1 MASCF
6 GWRLAYTIPPST
18 GIPLKSMPSSQ
29 VKLAKDQLMRIVGN
43 HEWQEFAATP
53 REALERGERLDAM
66 TRLPGVPDFQPH
78 GIFRGPQA
86 YFDAMDAEK
95 EHNRQAWFQAHAKR
109 PA

>member
-1 MASCF
+1 
-6 GWRLAYTIPPST
+6 
-18 GIPLKSMPSSQ
+18 
-29 VKLAKDQLMRIVGN
+29 MRIVGN

-66 TRLPGVPDFQPH
+66 TLLPGVPDFQPR
-78 GIFRGPQA
+78 GVFRGTQA

-95 EHNRQAWFQAHAKR
+95 ERNRQAWFQAHAKR